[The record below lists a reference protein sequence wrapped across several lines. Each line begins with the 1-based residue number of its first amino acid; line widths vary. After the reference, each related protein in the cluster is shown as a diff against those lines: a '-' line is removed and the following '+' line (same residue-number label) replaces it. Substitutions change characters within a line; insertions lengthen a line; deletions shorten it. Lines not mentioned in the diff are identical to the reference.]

1 MTNKFK
7 LVSVYIPVLLVLTI
21 LTPGLAAAQ
30 SEEPTSAT
38 TQPSEKTGRFF
49 ESLNQ
54 AESVK
59 MGTSPLTGRI
69 VDDSLQI
76 EDSNFQKLK
85 AKQKDHNQTRI
96 YDDLVKSNSFMGNPV
111 LIRLDPP
118 DEEVALKNQR
128 RLRDEL
134 GTLVSGD
141 KPTAKQFE
149 GGLKDITNADRQYYG
164 YLARELKQAQ
174 RDFSDSQQDTLV
186 KREHETSKYLL
197 VLNYNIPAVRTGLFG
212 QNFRIVRVG
221 VHAFLRNQQENQ
233 SSSDYERINL
243 VSIYPTSELLKADL
257 DDSKTFEAQVE
268 GSWGGA
274 TAGHAKYSQTRDWKY
289 AVNFPRVVGLGT
301 ADGTMQWVYYPAKA
315 QEITF
320 GNKTA
325 FALFTVPSDLSASGV
340 LQLNALLEYRMRLLK
355 VGTTPTSTRM
365 VSLYTPLNAALHRK
379 KDIDNFARMFG
390 RTLPPSDEK
399 ELQRLLRTTDDSTTI
414 DKKNTNEKS
423 K

>member
-1 MTNKFK
+1 M
-7 LVSVYIPVLLVLTI
+7 
-21 LTPGLAAAQ
+21 
-30 SEEPTSAT
+30 
-38 TQPSEKTGRFF
+38 
-49 ESLNQ
+49 
-54 AESVK
+54 
-59 MGTSPLTGRI
+59 
-69 VDDSLQI
+69 
-76 EDSNFQKLK
+76 
-85 AKQKDHNQTRI
+85 
-96 YDDLVKSNSFMGNPV
+96 
-111 LIRLDPP
+111 
-118 DEEVALKNQR
+118 
-128 RLRDEL
+128 
-134 GTLVSGD
+134 
-141 KPTAKQFE
+141 
-149 GGLKDITNADRQYYG
+149 
-164 YLARELKQAQ
+164 
-174 RDFSDSQQDTLV
+174 
-186 KREHETSKYLL
+186 
-197 VLNYNIPAVRTGLFG
+197 
-212 QNFRIVRVG
+212 
-221 VHAFLRNQQENQ
+221 RNQQENQ

-340 LQLNALLEYRMRLLK
+340 LQLNALLEYHMRLLK